1 MKTEKIWSVFPVMYM
16 PKAFMGSCL
25 AGAMATSQAFFIL
38 SVSISSAVGDTRW
51 FLEAWERSFLVS
63 EAV

>member
-1 MKTEKIWSVFPVMYM
+1 
-16 PKAFMGSCL
+16 MGSCL